1 MPRPRKSKLFDNSQ
15 LFIPRR
21 AVQGLDSLEKVCKAF
36 ALPANASGLSQE
48 NRMAMDSAFDAAGG
62 YSAIYESFQQHAA
75 ELGQFPMTSFV
86 GYGALQQIAQQ
97 GMIRACIQTVA
108 DDMTRKWIKI
118 KGGETVD
125 AEKLD
130 KLKNL
135 IESKYHLRQVFHRA
149 FATTGYMGGA
159 LIFVKVGLDD
169 CSTVKDF
176 KKATTTH

>member
-1 MPRPRKSKLFDNSQ
+1 
-15 LFIPRR
+15 
-21 AVQGLDSLEKVCKAF
+21 
-36 ALPANASGLSQE
+36 
-48 NRMAMDSAFDAAGG
+48 
-62 YSAIYESFQQHAA
+62 
-75 ELGQFPMTSFV
+75 
-86 GYGALQQIAQQ
+86 
-97 GMIRACIQTVA
+97 MIRACIQTVA

-118 KGGETVD
+118 KGGQAVY

-135 IESKYHLRQVFHRA
+135 IESKYHLRQVFHWA

-176 KKATTTH
+176 KEATTAH